1 MSPEAPAR
9 ASEQTE
15 GERPLTIV
23 AIVASPHGG
32 GSTASA
38 AQALVGAC
46 RDAGAKTSVISLSDA
61 DSPTAVEAVEAADG
75 VIFASPTYRASHTA
89 LLGGFLERLE
99 RGSAWETSAPLKGK
113 ATAVLM
119 TGAAPEHFLATEK
132 LRLILS
138 SFFATQV
145 LSPSLFLTTE
155 AFNDK
160 QPTAAT
166 RELLE
171 AHGRALVDLTA
182 AVRASKH
189 LTSLEPLV

>member
-1 MSPEAPAR
+1 MSR
-9 ASEQTE
+9 AAIPDATSS
-15 GERPLTIV
+15 RPLNII

-38 AQALVGAC
+38 AQTLVGAC
-46 RDAGAKTSVISLSDA
+46 REAGATTTVISLGEA
-61 DSPTAVEAVEAADG
+61 DSPAAIAAVDAADA

-89 LLGGFLERLE
+89 LLSGFLERLE
-99 RGSAWETSAPLKGK
+99 RGSTWETSAPLKGK

-145 LSPSLFLTTE
+145 LSPSLFLSTE

-160 QPTAAT
+160 QPTAKT

-171 AHGRALVDLTA
+171 AHGRALVDLTT
-182 AVRASKH
+182 AVRGSTH
-189 LTSLEPLV
+189 LAGLEPLI

>member
-1 MSPEAPAR
+1 MSTDAP
-9 ASEQTE
+9 SD
-15 GERPLTIV
+15 RPLRII

-32 GSTASA
+32 GSTAAA
-38 AQALVGAC
+38 AQVMVGAC
-46 RDAGAKTSVISLSDA
+46 RGAGADTNVISLVES
-61 DSPTAVEAVEAADG
+61 DSPAVVEAVDAADA
-75 VIFASPTYRASHTA
+75 VIFASPTYRASHTS

-99 RGSAWETSAPLKGK
+99 RGSAWESGAPLRGK

-145 LSPSLFLTTE
+145 LSPSLFLAAG

-160 QPTAAT
+160 RPTDNT

-182 AVRASKH
+182 AVRTSKN
-189 LTSLEPLV
+189 LSTLEPLV